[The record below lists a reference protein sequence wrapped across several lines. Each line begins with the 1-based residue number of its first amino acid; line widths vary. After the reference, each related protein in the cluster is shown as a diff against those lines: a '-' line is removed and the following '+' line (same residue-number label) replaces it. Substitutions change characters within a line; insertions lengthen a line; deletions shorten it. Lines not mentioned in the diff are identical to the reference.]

1 TFLDLVAPLADEHA
15 DYVEVAPETL
25 WRVDEHGR
33 FVENTFH
40 REIAQLVR
48 RRGLHVVAH
57 GVGLSLGTA
66 DPADAPRFERHLER
80 IARDHATFDFHW
92 YTDHLGAS
100 TLDGRAVTL
109 PIALPHTDA
118 AAAVVRERLLALQRV
133 VPDVGCENSVFY
145 FRFDDWSDEPAF
157 LARILSAPRTWLLL
171 DLHNVYTTAIN
182 LGIEPHVW
190 LDRLDTSKVI
200 EIHVSGGSRS
210 DPAWLED
217 G

>member
-1 TFLDLVAPLADEHA
+1 
-15 DYVEVAPETL
+15 
-25 WRVDEHGR
+25 
-33 FVENTFH
+33 
-40 REIAQLVR
+40 
-48 RRGLHVVAH
+48 
-57 GVGLSLGTA
+57 
-66 DPADAPRFERHLER
+66 
-80 IARDHATFDFHW
+80 
-92 YTDHLGAS
+92 
-100 TLDGRAVTL
+100 
-109 PIALPHTDA
+109 DA

-157 LARILSAPRTWLLL
+157 HARILSAPRTWLLL

-217 G
+217 GRTLRLDSHDTAVPEAVWRLLEHTAPRCPALRGVTLERMEGTVGAADVDVLRAALQRVPEVADGRARSPLRPA